1 MLDLDRL
8 LTLRAVGKYGSI
20 NAAAAAL
27 HITASAVSQ
36 QLAKL
41 EREVGEPLLER
52 NGRGVRLTDAATLLI
67 SYADRAMSVI
77 EQAEAELDARRDVV
91 AGPIVIAA
99 FATAARGLA
108 PGAISELCAQHP
120 DVQVDFREQEP
131 SEAIPLLVRRDLD
144 LVIAV
149 DWFNA
154 PIALPEGLMKA
165 SLLDDMADI
174 ALPESHRYAHRAV
187 VDLDAIANEPWILYN
202 AGSICH
208 DWLLHTLRSR
218 GHEPRVAHRATEHA
232 THLAFVAAGL
242 GAAVIPRLG
251 RDPVPAGV
259 RLVASNPTLHRHVYA
274 VWRTDATRRNVI
286 RAAVKA
292 FEAVAAR
299 LSVSSRP
306 TRRRAAR

>member
-8 LTLRAVGKYGSI
+8 LALRAVGKYGSI

-52 NGRGVRLTDAATLLI
+52 NGRGVRLTDAATLLM

-120 DVQVDFREQEP
+120 DVQVVFREQEP
-131 SEAIPLLVRRDLD
+131 FEAIPLLVRRDLD

-154 PIALPEGLMKA
+154 PIALPEGLVKA
-165 SLLDDMADI
+165 SLLDDVADI
-174 ALPESHRYAHRAV
+174 ALPVSHRYAHRRV
-187 VDLDAIANEPWILYN
+187 VDLDSIAGDPWISYN

-218 GHEPRVAHRATEHA
+218 GHEPRIAHRAAEHA
-232 THLAFVAAGL
+232 TQLALVAAGL

-259 RLVASNPTLHRHVYA
+259 SLVASNPTLHRHVYS
-274 VWRTDATRRNVI
+274 VWRADATRRTVI
-286 RAAVKA
+286 RAAVQA
-292 FEAVAAR
+292 FEAVTAR
-299 LSVSSRP
+299 LSVQSVAK
-306 TRRRAAR
+306 RRRIAR